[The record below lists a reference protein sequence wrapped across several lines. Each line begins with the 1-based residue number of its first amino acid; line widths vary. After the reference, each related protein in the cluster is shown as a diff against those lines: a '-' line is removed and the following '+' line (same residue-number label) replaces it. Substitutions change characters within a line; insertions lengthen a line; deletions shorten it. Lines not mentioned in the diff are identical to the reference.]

1 VCRQTQVYKTS
12 PTFGNNRVLRDYQ
25 VEGLNWLVNNW
36 RRNANCILAD
46 EMGLGKTAQ
55 TVCFLNH
62 LYKFE
67 NDPGPFLVVAPLS
80 TLPHWQREVENW
92 TGMSAIVY
100 HDTSGRVRHL
110 LGLH

>member
-1 VCRQTQVYKTS
+1 MQTQIYKTS
-12 PTFGNNRVLRDYQ
+12 ATYGNGRTLRDYQ

-62 LYKFE
+62 IQKFE
-67 NDPGPFLVVAPLS
+67 NDPGPFLVRPGHCV
-80 TLPHWQREVENW
+80 
-92 TGMSAIVY
+92 AIV
-100 HDTSGRVRHL
+100 V
-110 LGLH
+110 LH